1 LRLILILFFLFLT
14 NSAFSQSSLLKTTST
29 CSDGYDYDWRVDS
42 IESLLGMNK
51 AVYNAEKYPLAAF
64 KFKSK
69 TEKSIKI
76 KTIYLK
82 TADNKIMRSK
92 DYNVTLKPF
101 EILELELSLNNL
113 NRELMKFASVSC
125 EYGIGKDKNSE
136 STGSKDF
143 LKKIIGQ

>member
-1 LRLILILFFLFLT
+1 MKLILILFFLFLN
-14 NSAFSQSSLLKTTST
+14 NSAFSQSSSPKTTSA
-29 CSDGYDYDWRVDS
+29 CYDDFDYDW
-42 IESLLGMNK
+42 K
-51 AVYNAEKYPLAAF
+51 VYVSRLASGEDPFAEF

-69 TEKSIKI
+69 TDKSIKI

-82 TADNKIMRSK
+82 TADKKTMRSN
-92 DYNVTLKPF
+92 DYNVTLKPY
-101 EILELELSLNNL
+101 EILELRISLKDL

>member
-1 LRLILILFFLFLT
+1 MRLILILFFLFLT
-14 NSAFSQSSLLKTTST
+14 NSAFSQSSSPKTTST

-42 IESLLGMNK
+42 IESLLGRGKSVNN
-51 AVYNAEKYPLAAF
+51 VTEYPLAAF

-113 NRELMKFASVSC
+113 NRELNLIKVLSGKQSSSKNIMYFPFANFMP
-125 EYGIGKDKNSE
+125 I
-136 STGSKDF
+136 F
-143 LKKIIGQ
+143 LFIE

>member
-1 LRLILILFFLFLT
+1 MRLILILFFLFLT
-14 NSAFSQSSLLKTTST
+14 NSAFSQSSSPKTTST
-29 CSDGYDYDWRVDS
+29 CSSDYDYDWRVEDV
-42 IESLLGMNK
+42 ESLLGMNK
-51 AVYNAEKYPLAAF
+51 TVYNVEKYPLARF

-82 TADNKIMRSK
+82 TSDKKIMRSK

-101 EILELELSLNNL
+101 EILELELSLKDL